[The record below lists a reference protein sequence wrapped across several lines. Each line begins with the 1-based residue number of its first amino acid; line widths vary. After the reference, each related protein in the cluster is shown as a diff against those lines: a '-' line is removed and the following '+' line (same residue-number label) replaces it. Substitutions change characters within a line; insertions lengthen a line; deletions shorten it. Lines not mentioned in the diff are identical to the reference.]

1 MPRVVPRRTTGLVT
15 PPRQASLTPKI
26 NAGCP
31 RFVVY
36 AGQMHGDPEIIEKLN
51 EVLTAEL
58 TAINQYFLHGKMQSN
73 WGYRKLGEHSREE
86 SIDEM
91 KHADAITDRILYFD
105 GVPNYQRLSPLR
117 IGETVLEQFQA
128 DLALEYEAVKRLNEG
143 VALAAAKHDNG
154 TRHLFEEILV
164 HEEEHIDY
172 LETQLELINKLG
184 EPLYLSKTIATPP
197 TNG

>member
-1 MPRVVPRRTTGLVT
+1 
-15 PPRQASLTPKI
+15 
-26 NAGCP
+26 
-31 RFVVY
+31 
-36 AGQMHGDPEIIEKLN
+36 MHGDPEIIEKLN

-105 GVPNYQRLSPLR
+105 GIPNYQRLSPLR

-143 VALAAAKHDNG
+143 VELAVAKHDNG

-164 HEEEHIDY
+164 HEEEHIDWI
-172 LETQLELINKLG
+172 ETQLETIRQIG
-184 EPLYLSKTIATPP
+184 VEHYLAQHLDS
-197 TNG
+197 